1 MPGISKGSD
10 LDLQPIALEL
20 GQSEKKEMAEIE
32 QRPVE
37 NGTQE
42 NGVQWTLGD
51 EDKEQEDVFPQK
63 DDDEN
68 LPPAAPSDGQ
78 GARGFSA
85 AAQAALIEKR
95 KRLK

>member
-1 MPGISKGSD
+1 M
-10 LDLQPIALEL
+10 
-20 GQSEKKEMAEIE
+20 EMAETE
-32 QRPVE
+32 QQPIG

-42 NGVQWTLGD
+42 NGGVQWTLGD
-51 EDKEQEDVFPQK
+51 EDKEQEDIFPQR
-63 DDDEN
+63 DDDDN

-78 GARGFSA
+78 GGRGLSP